1 MNATVTV
8 LRPQEKREDRKQAL
22 PRAELKLLKSGPAI
36 QQLEHSKDVTYS
48 IRDGAVFEKKNGVG
62 ERRLGR
68 LAEVCKT
75 DYDAARQVKFGN
87 HFYPKIREHRLF
99 SIQVSVLDE
108 GCMKHHP
115 GRNPDKVLIVDPKP
129 EPKPFSGFSSS
140 PPSCIYVRKRE
151 GKR

>member
-8 LRPQEKREDRKQAL
+8 LRLQEKKENRRSASR
-22 PRAELKLLKSGPAI
+22 PELKLLKAAPAI

-75 DYDAARQVKFGN
+75 DYEAARQVKFGN

-99 SIQVSVLDE
+99 SIQVSVLSE
-108 GCMKHHP
+108 GCMKHHS

-129 EPKPFSGFSSS
+129 EPKPFSGFTPS